1 MKATDADLEQALD
14 AWRLMCAGDD
24 ALHSGEIQLGS
35 FFDGVADG
43 LSLPR
48 VPRSHEYH
56 DTGPHFS
63 CACDRRRVGSR
74 CAE

>member
-1 MKATDADLEQALD
+1 MTPTPAQLEQALD
-14 AWRLMCAGDD
+14 AWRKYCSGDD
-24 ALHSGEIQLGS
+24 ALHSGEIHLGS

-48 VPRSHEYH
+48 IRRSHEYH

-63 CACDRRRVGSR
+63 CACSRRGVGSR
-74 CAE
+74 SPE